1 VLLQSRTAV
10 VYGGAGTVGRTVAGA
25 FAREGAK
32 VFLAGRTLATLEAV
46 AGDIRAAGGEAESAQ
61 VDALNPEA
69 VDAHA
74 DAIAKT
80 TGRIDISFNAIGH
93 DDIHGMPIV
102 EMQFDDFVRPIEI
115 AVKSQYLTARA
126 AARHMSPRGS
136 GVIMAITATTARL
149 AVPEVGGTGVA
160 FDAIES
166 LCRQLAGELGPRGI
180 RVAWL
185 RTTGL
190 PEALADIDLFPAY
203 GTDSGGMTREELITW
218 LKSKTMLNRLASLSE
233 VGNMAAFLASD
244 RASAITGCAMNLSC
258 GSVAG

>member
-1 VLLQSRTAV
+1 
-10 VYGGAGTVGRTVAGA
+10 
-25 FAREGAK
+25 
-32 VFLAGRTLATLEAV
+32 
-46 AGDIRAAGGEAESAQ
+46 
-61 VDALNPEA
+61 
-69 VDAHA
+69 
-74 DAIAKT
+74 
-80 TGRIDISFNAIGH
+80 
-93 DDIHGMPIV
+93 M
-102 EMQFDDFVRPIEI
+102 
-115 AVKSQYLTARA
+115 
-126 AARHMSPRGS
+126 
-136 GVIMAITATTARL
+136 IMAITATTARL

-203 GTDSGGMTREELITW
+203 GTDSGDMTREELITW

-244 RASAITGCAMNLSC
+244 RASSITGCAMNLSC
-258 GSVAG
+258 GSVPC